1 MRNVVIVATK
11 ALIVVLFAAIV
22 FCQAVLIPINARGFA
37 IAAPEYAALEAPGV
51 IMVDALLLCGQVAL
65 ICVWALLS
73 RVGREEIF
81 DTTALRWVDAII
93 GSIVV
98 AGLLVIGG
106 LVVLG
111 LANAGSPFIAL
122 MGLITVICAAGLAL
136 VVVVLRGLLR
146 QATQLR
152 QDLSEVV

>member
-65 ICVWALLS
+65 ICVWA
-73 RVGREEIF
+73 REEIF

-146 QATQLR
+146 QAAQLR